1 MSSSSVTIIITSI
14 HGNSAKDK
22 NHTKMKATKTTY
34 DVYGCPEPC
43 WVVGSED
50 TYVRIAPFYHIIGK
64 NTLLVSEY
72 VDGEFNSSEEIN
84 GDFDSLTASDAIR
97 IAKQHSVYI
106 Y

>member
-1 MSSSSVTIIITSI
+1 MDVHIAL
-14 HGNSAKDK
+14 NQ
-22 NHTKMKATKTTY
+22 NKMKATKTTY
-34 DVYGCPEPC
+34 EIEGSVEPC
-43 WVVGSED
+43 WVVGNNK

-84 GDFDSLTASDAIR
+84 GDFESLSANDAIR

-106 Y
+106 H